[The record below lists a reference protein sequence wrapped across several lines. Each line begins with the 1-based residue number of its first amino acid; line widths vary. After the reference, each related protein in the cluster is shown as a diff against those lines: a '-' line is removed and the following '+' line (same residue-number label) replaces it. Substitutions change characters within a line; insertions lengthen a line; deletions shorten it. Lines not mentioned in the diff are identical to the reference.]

1 MPQVTLFQLN
11 DTHGYL
17 EPHPEL
23 HWKAHCPELSV
34 MGGFARI
41 AGILNAAR
49 QETPGGVLVF
59 DNGDTFHGTPAVTL
73 SKGEAAAPILN
84 ALGLSAMTGHWDF
97 AYGPAQAAR
106 LANMLDYP
114 FLAANCHPLTEEA
127 PRFPATTVCKANGVS
142 IGVIGLAATILDKTM
157 PPSFSTGLRFTD
169 GIEETRAHAARL
181 RTEGC
186 DLIVVLSHL
195 GLPQDCALAEAVDG
209 LDVILS
215 GHTHNRLDRPWIVNG
230 AIIIQSGCH
239 GSYLGRLD
247 LTFEEGRITGH
258 SHSLVPVSDD
268 LPEDHHVARLVAQA
282 VAPVAGMKAQVAG
295 KTDQILHRNTCLH
308 APMDDVLLAAIAH
321 AAGTSIAFS
330 NGWRYDAPIP
340 PGPVTLHDLW
350 CIIPTTPPVE
360 TVELTGV
367 EIVEMMEANLEAT
380 FAGDPFKQRGGYVKR
395 FCGLNFDVKLEN
407 PTGRRIERAFG
418 PDGSLLE
425 LEARHRVAFVTQQ
438 AVPPQFGRDR
448 RSVGMTAVAAL
459 LAWFGTQGRTDPG
472 RIRIV

>member
-23 HWKAHCPELSV
+23 HWKAHGPELSV

-73 SKGEAAAPILN
+73 SKGEAAVPILN

-106 LANMLDYP
+106 LSSLLDYP

-127 PRFPATTVCKANGVS
+127 PRFPPTTVCKANGLS

-157 PPSFSTGLRFTD
+157 PPSFSAGLRFTD
-169 GIEETRAHAARL
+169 GIEEARAHAARL
-181 RTEGC
+181 RAEGC
-186 DLIVVLSHL
+186 GLVVVLSHL

-215 GHTHNRLDRPWIVNG
+215 GHTHNRLESPWIVNG

-247 LTFEEGRITGH
+247 LTVEHGRITSH
-258 SHSLVPVSDD
+258 SHSLIRSCR
-268 LPEDHHVARLVAQA
+268 ECGGNCRAAGSGHVTL
-282 VAPVAGMKAQVAG
+282 APV
-295 KTDQILHRNTCLH
+295 R
-308 APMDDVLLAAIAH
+308 P
-321 AAGTSIAFS
+321 
-330 NGWRYDAPIP
+330 R
-340 PGPVTLHDLW
+340 
-350 CIIPTTPPVE
+350 
-360 TVELTGV
+360 
-367 EIVEMMEANLEAT
+367 
-380 FAGDPFKQRGGYVKR
+380 
-395 FCGLNFDVKLEN
+395 
-407 PTGRRIERAFG
+407 
-418 PDGSLLE
+418 
-425 LEARHRVAFVTQQ
+425 
-438 AVPPQFGRDR
+438 
-448 RSVGMTAVAAL
+448 
-459 LAWFGTQGRTDPG
+459 
-472 RIRIV
+472 